1 MPRYKAFS
9 SAAFGDDLRELERG
23 INEWMERETP
33 RILFAAQCAHGEHL
47 VVSFVFDSGSRR
59 ETAVATESAE
69 VPEVFERN
77 LGDTGLD
84 PNEQQPDVLLPEAEL
99 PY

>member
-9 SAAFGDDLRELERG
+9 SREYGEDVRALERAV
-23 INEWMERETP
+23 NDWMQQEMP
-33 RILFAAQCAHGEHL
+33 RILFASQSPYREHL
-47 VVSFVFDSGSRR
+47 VLTFVYDTGATGS
-59 ETAVATESAE
+59 AVGVAEAAE

-77 LGDTGLD
+77 FDSGELD
-84 PNEQQPDVLLPEAEL
+84 PNEQPDVLLPEAEL

>member
-9 SAAFGDDLRELERG
+9 SREYGEDVRALERAV
-23 INEWMERETP
+23 NDWMEQESP
-33 RILFAAQCAHGEHL
+33 HILFAGQSSHHEHL
-47 VVSFVFDSGSRR
+47 VVTFVYDAGAVSAM
-59 ETAVATESAE
+59 AVATEAAE

-77 LGDTGLD
+77 FHEADLD
-84 PNEQQPDVLLPEAEL
+84 PNEQPDVLLPEAEL

>member
-9 SAAFGDDLRELERG
+9 SAAFAEDVRELERG
-23 INEWMERETP
+23 INEWMSREAP
-33 RILFAAQCAHGEHL
+33 RILFAGQSAHGQHL
-47 VVSFVFDSGSRR
+47 VVSFVYESGGMR

-69 VPEVFERN
+69 VPEVFGRN
-77 LGDTGLD
+77 LDDTDLD
-84 PNEQQPDVLLPEAEL
+84 PNERPDVLLPEAEL